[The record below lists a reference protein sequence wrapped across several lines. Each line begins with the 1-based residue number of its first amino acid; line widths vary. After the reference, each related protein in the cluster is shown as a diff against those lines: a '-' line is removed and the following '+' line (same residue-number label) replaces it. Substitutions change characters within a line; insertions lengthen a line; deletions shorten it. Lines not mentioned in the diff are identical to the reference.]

1 MHLIGKFG
9 FFFINVYLVNLNLKE
24 KSLQIFEISVKKKP
38 KKKQKKNC
46 HFSKQ
51 FLNTFTVLSNSILC
65 IIKHHIS
72 FHL

>member
-38 KKKQKKNC
+38 PKKTKKK
-46 HFSKQ
+46 
-51 FLNTFTVLSNSILC
+51 LS
-65 IIKHHIS
+65 
-72 FHL
+72 FF